1 MPIQAIGL
9 WENFMTV
16 VISSEDGIIWCGWK
30 EDQYGSES
38 TSGKMVRG
46 IPGRTGTVTGA
57 AERRAG
63 VRDAVRTWRR
73 YLYI

>member
-30 EDQYGSES
+30 RGSES

>member
-16 VISSEDGIIWCGWK
+16 VISSEDGIK